1 MGNEAAQMTAVWT
14 KLNEIL
20 DDPEKLSLES
30 WGLIVIALI
39 AVCLWC
45 LRSKPYV

>member
-1 MGNEAAQMTAVWT
+1 MTAVWT

-20 DDPEKLSLES
+20 DDPEKLSPES

-39 AVCLWC
+39 AVCLWR

>member
-1 MGNEAAQMTAVWT
+1 MSTVW
-14 KLNEIL
+14 KQLNEIL
-20 DDPEKLSLES
+20 DNPEKLSWES
-30 WGLIVIALI
+30 WTLIGVALV